1 MTPDLG
7 KAAAGVNGSAV
18 LRSGRGTA
26 LSGTQ
31 DEAIIQQPPSEIP
44 GGTSLRS
51 YSLLAEI

>member
-7 KAAAGVNGSAV
+7 IAAADVNRSAAW
-18 LRSGRGTA
+18 RFARGTA
-26 LSGTQ
+26 PSGTQ

-44 GGTSLRS
+44 GDASLIS

>member
-7 KAAAGVNGSAV
+7 IAAADVNRSSAS
-18 LRSGRGTA
+18 RSARGTA

-31 DEAIIQQPPSEIP
+31 DEAIIQQPSSEIP
-44 GGTSLRS
+44 EGASLRS